1 MASTLRWVVAALA
14 TAAATV
20 APAAAAR
27 PMPPSPAAP
36 VVIHDE
42 GGVSILELIDP
53 QVEGESAPD
62 VVPAPVPATVTVFPV
77 RSPRGAPGRLEPN
90 PQQARLKGGPG
101 RMIVVIG
108 DDPESIAW
116 LRARASELQAAR
128 AGVLVAQVESQARFA
143 ALRALAEGLPFVP
156 ASADALLKQL
166 GLSVWPLLISAEGEV
181 SQ

>member
-1 MASTLRWVVAALA
+1 MASTIRWVVAALA

-20 APAAAAR
+20 APAEKLE
-27 PMPPSPAAP
+27 PMPPSRDAP

-53 QVEGESAPD
+53 QLDGEPAPE
-62 VVPAPVPATVTVFPV
+62 VAPGPVPATVPVFPV

-116 LRARASELQAAR
+116 LRARASELQAAG
-128 AGVLVAQVESQARFA
+128 AGVLVAQVASQARFA
-143 ALRALAEGLPFVP
+143 ALRALVEGLPIVP
-156 ASADALLKQL
+156 ASADALLEQL

>member
-1 MASTLRWVVAALA
+1 MASTLRWVLAALA

-20 APAAAAR
+20 APAEKLE
-27 PMPPSPAAP
+27 PMPPSRDAP

-53 QVEGESAPD
+53 QLDGEPAPE
-62 VVPAPVPATVTVFPV
+62 VAPGPVPATVPVFPV